1 MTSPTMCS
9 LASLVISFIN
19 SLAVVASES
28 VGACLLGEASNY
40 ATLRRFGFC
49 FHSFS
54 ATAIVK

>member
-40 ATLRRFGFC
+40 ATLHRFGFC
-49 FHSFS
+49 FRSFS